1 MCGIIGYTGEREASP
16 LLLDGLQRL
25 EYRGYDS
32 AGIAVLGT
40 DGRIAVA
47 KTAGKLSALRAGLEG
62 AYPAGHAGIGHTR
75 WATHGK
81 PTDDNAHPHLD
92 CTGEVVVIHN
102 GIVANYLELRAELR
116 ERGHELRSET
126 DTEVLPHLIEERLA
140 EGDELV
146 EALRCT
152 LGRLEGAHAI
162 VVMSTRERG
171 RLVAARVGNAGG
183 VVVGYGR
190 GEMFVASDLTALLPE
205 TQRVVFLAD
214 GEIADVTADGARYV
228 AADGRVLEKRA
239 QVVPFDPVSAAKG
252 AYKHFMLKEIMEQP
266 QCLMD
271 TFRGRASFDPP
282 AVMLEDVRVDE
293 ATLRRVSRVML
304 IGMGTSMH
312 AAMVARTYFE
322 RIAGIPAEVDNSSEF
337 RYRDALIGRDTLVV
351 SVAQS
356 GETVD
361 TLEAMADAKRRGAP
375 QVTIC
380 NTPGAATTRLADGF
394 VLTRCGPEVAVAST
408 KTLTASITA
417 LYLLACHIGRVR
429 GALDD
434 ARLALLLDDLARVP
448 GLVGRVLALD
458 PQIAE
463 IAARVAGY
471 RDFLFLA
478 RGLQYPM
485 AMEGA
490 LKLKEVSYIHA
501 EGYPAGEMK
510 HGPIALVDRTL
521 PVVAL
526 ALDDGTREK
535 MLSNIEQVR
544 ARDGIVIGIV
554 SEGDDE
560 VASKCAHALALPRMR
575 NVDRVTEA
583 ENGGRQVPWDGSLLY
598 PVLSAVPM
606 QLLSYHIAVRR
617 GCDVDQPRNLAK
629 TVTVE

>member
-1 MCGIIGYTGEREASP
+1 MCGIIGYTGEREAAP

-32 AGIAVLGT
+32 AGIAVIDGPLGVQ
-40 DGRIAVA
+40 IA
-47 KTAGKLSALRAGLEG
+47 KGAGKLSALRAGLEG
-62 AYPAGHAGIGHTR
+62 AYPVGRTGIGHTR

-81 PTDDNAHPHLD
+81 PTTGNAHPHQD
-92 CTGEVVVIHN
+92 CRGDIVVIHN
-102 GIVANYLELRAELR
+102 GIVENYLELRGELKA
-116 ERGHELRSET
+116 RGHELRSET
-126 DTEVLPHLIEERLA
+126 DTEVLPHLVEEY
-140 EGDELV
+140 V
-146 EALRCT
+146 EAGDDLLTAFRRT
-152 LGRLEGAHAI
+152 LKRLQGAHAI
-162 VVMSTRERG
+162 VVMSEREPG
-171 RLVAARVGNAGG
+171 RILAARCGNAGG
-183 VVVGYGR
+183 VVVGYGD

-205 TQRVVFLAD
+205 TQRVAFLDD
-214 GEIADVTADGARYV
+214 GEIACVERTGATYLGLDGAAV
-228 AADGRVLEKRA
+228 EK
-239 QVVPFDPVSAAKG
+239 QPQHVPYDPVSAAKG

-271 TFRGRASFDPP
+271 TFRGRAIFDPP
-282 AVMLEDVRVDE
+282 AVELEDIGISD
-293 ATLRRVSRVML
+293 ATLRDVARIVL

-312 AAMVARTYFE
+312 AAMVGRTYFE
-322 RIAGIPAEVDNSSEF
+322 RIAGIPAELDNSSEF
-337 RYRDALIGRDTLVV
+337 RYRDALIGPDTLVV

-375 QVTIC
+375 QITIC
-380 NTPGAATTRLADGF
+380 NTPGAATTRVADGC

-417 LYLLACHIGRVR
+417 LYLLACHVGRAR
-429 GALDD
+429 GAIDD
-434 ARLALLLDDLARVP
+434 ARLAELLDGLAHVP
-448 GLVGRVLALD
+448 GLVGRTLKLD
-458 PQIAE
+458 PK
-463 IAARVAGY
+463 IAAIAHVVAAAPN
-471 RDFLFLA
+471 FLFLA
-478 RGLQYPM
+478 RGGAYPM

-510 HGPIALVDRTL
+510 HGPIALIDRTM

-526 ALDDGTREK
+526 ALDDGTRDK

-544 ARDGIVIGIV
+544 AREGVVIGIV
-554 SEGDDE
+554 TEGDTE
-560 VASKCAHALALPRMR
+560 LAAKCQYVLELP
-575 NVDRVTEA
+575 A
-583 ENGGRQVPWDGSLLY
+583 APPLLY
-598 PVLSAVPM
+598 PLLAAVPM

>member
-1 MCGIIGYTGEREASP
+1 MCGIIGYTGDREAAP

-32 AGIAVLGT
+32 AGLAVLSGEDISVT
-40 DGRIAVA
+40 QG
-47 KTAGKLSALRAGLEG
+47 AGKLGALRSALEG
-62 AYPAGHAGIGHTR
+62 AYPHGATGIGHTR

-81 PTDDNAHPHLD
+81 PTTDNAHPHLD
-92 CTGEVVVIHN
+92 CHGEVVVIHN
-102 GIVANYLELRAELR
+102 GIVENYLPLRAELR
-116 ERGHELRSET
+116 GRGHDLRSET
-126 DTEVLPHLIEERLA
+126 DTEVLPHLIESYLD
-140 EGDELV
+140 EGDDLLT
-146 EALRCT
+146 AFRKT
-152 LGRLEGAHAI
+152 LGRIEGAHAI
-162 VVMSTRERG
+162 VVMSKREPG
-171 RLVAARVGNAGG
+171 RILAARVGNAGG
-183 VVVGYGR
+183 VVVGYGD
-190 GEMFVASDLTALLPE
+190 GEMFVSSDLAALLNE
-205 TQRVVFLAD
+205 TQRVAFLAD
-214 GEIADVTADGARYV
+214 GEIACVTRDGAEYV
-228 AADGRVLEKRA
+228 RLDGVPVEKRP
-239 QVVPFDPVSAAKG
+239 QVVPFDPISAAKG
-252 AYKHFMLKEIMEQP
+252 AYKHFMAKEIAEQP
-266 QCLMD
+266 QCIID
-271 TFRGRASFDPP
+271 TFRGRAIFDPP
-282 AVMLEDVRVDE
+282 SVELDDVHLSDDVF
-293 ATLRRVSRVML
+293 RRITRVML

-312 AAMVARTYFE
+312 AAMVGRTYFE
-322 RIAGIPAEVDNSSEF
+322 RIAGIPAEIDNSSEF
-337 RYRDALIGRDTLVV
+337 RYRDALVGPDTLVI

-375 QVTIC
+375 QLTIC
-380 NTPGAATTRLADGF
+380 NTPGAQTTRVADGF

-417 LYLLACHIGRVR
+417 LYLLACHAGRVR
-429 GALDD
+429 GVLDD
-434 ARLALLLDDLARVP
+434 ATLAQLLDDLAHIP
-448 GLVGRVLALD
+448 GKLGRVLAGE
-458 PQIAE
+458 PQMAE
-463 IAARVAGY
+463 IAARLAPS

-510 HGPIALVDRTL
+510 HGPIALIDRNM

-544 ARDGIVIGIV
+544 AREGVVIGIIT
-554 SEGDDE
+554 EGDDE
-560 VASKCAHALALPRMR
+560 IAAKCDDVIALPSCS
-575 NVDRVTEA
+575 
-583 ENGGRQVPWDGSLLY
+583 PLLY
-598 PVLSAVPM
+598 PILSAVPM